1 MMSGRGVPEGSVA
14 RGCVAL
20 VAGFALL
27 VAAAPASAAAGS
39 APIQAP
45 VAGDLF
51 VITAGGGKL
60 ERVPGRS
67 RVFELVLRRPARD
80 VTMFTDRPARQAG
93 ERPLGRFVRGWARLG
108 FGRVPPNAAL
118 VVADAPS
125 DRDVLALEL
134 SRPRLG
140 AGGRTLAFRVEVL
153 RGSPKGVLRKFGR
166 KADRRVAD
174 RFGRV
179 SLFIDPSGQTVA
191 LSFALI
197 GVPANAV
204 VAIAFDN
211 AEVDLAGAAVEVVP
225 MGSTS
230 LANFVLASNSF
241 SLTPTTS
248 FGVNARVSLGLDVAA
263 ATQTITGT
271 ASIPAGML
279 LPVSVTVASTGNTSD
294 LPNGR
299 FSIGVG

>member
-153 RGSPKGVLRKFGR
+153 RGSPRGVLREFGR
-166 KADRRVAD
+166 KADRRLAD

-191 LSFALI
+191 LTFAFS
-197 GVPANAV
+197 VPANS
-204 VAIAFDN
+204 VAAITFDN
-211 AEVDLAGAAVEVVP
+211 AEIDPADVDVVGQP
-225 MGSTS
+225 DSGSFS
-230 LANFVLASNSF
+230 FGLGSNSI
-241 SLTPTTS
+241 SVTPVTNLGA
-248 FGVNARVSLGLDVAA
+248 GVLVGVTLEVAA
-263 ATQTITGT
+263 AAQSVTGT
-271 ASIPAGML
+271 ANIPAGAD
-279 LPVSVTVASTGNTSD
+279 VSVLVASTGKNFD
-294 LPNGR
+294 LANGS
-299 FSIGVG
+299 FSIPLG